1 MNLGRNSKKGFDFLN
16 DRITRVWLV
25 LLMLDVR
32 SVEWNG
38 RFALDFRSCVK
49 VIDFR
54 NDHMV
59 LLVRGRARVDRLAS
73 TARARLFNRNFG
85 LGTYPPRFVL
95 FVRGRNSN
103 WRLVSGKSTKVAQYR
118 FVITVL

>member
-1 MNLGRNSKKGFDFLN
+1 MRQNGATILLILGRNSKKGFDFLN

-54 NDHMV
+54 NDHSGVSLFTSRFM
-59 LLVRGRARVDRLAS
+59 DR
-73 TARARLFNRNFG
+73 
-85 LGTYPPRFVL
+85 
-95 FVRGRNSN
+95 
-103 WRLVSGKSTKVAQYR
+103 WRLCQNRSNFREDRIDLLLLILLFLGR
-118 FVITVL
+118 DGIDLIRR